1 MEKYK
6 ASRQVE
12 REISAETDA
21 VVTTLKSKTNT
32 WNKNCNQS
40 VKRESE
46 LYKMVEAA
54 AIDERQETKERIV
67 VKDLLEQLQ
76 KRREEEDEATGL
88 MEEMQRNLDEAQR
101 RSHEVE
107 RKLDRVLGEYIEA
120 FEKEMRR
127 PQLVM
132 NKMWQ
137 RMQSRD
143 TKNLNLDKDFE
154 EIMSKVKQVGW
165 NESTRT
171 KRILQTERRCRSVVS
186 GAVRSSCKMEG
197 IMSLLTEWFSS
208 EEMRAP
214 QGVCVLTSVWAREWL
229 PDRSGRPGVERSI
242 G

>member
-1 MEKYK
+1 
-6 ASRQVE
+6 
-12 REISAETDA
+12 
-21 VVTTLKSKTNT
+21 
-32 WNKNCNQS
+32 
-40 VKRESE
+40 
-46 LYKMVEAA
+46 MVEAA

-67 VKDLLEQLQ
+67 VKDLVEQLQ

-137 RMQSRD
+137 RMRSRD
-143 TKNLNLDKDFE
+143 TKNLNLDKDLE
-154 EIMSKVKQVGW
+154 EIMSKVQQIGW

-171 KRILQTERRCRSVVS
+171 TGFCR
-186 GAVRSSCKMEG
+186 
-197 IMSLLTEWFSS
+197 
-208 EEMRAP
+208 
-214 QGVCVLTSVWAREWL
+214 QGEDADL
-229 PDRSGRPGVERSI
+229 
-242 G
+242 